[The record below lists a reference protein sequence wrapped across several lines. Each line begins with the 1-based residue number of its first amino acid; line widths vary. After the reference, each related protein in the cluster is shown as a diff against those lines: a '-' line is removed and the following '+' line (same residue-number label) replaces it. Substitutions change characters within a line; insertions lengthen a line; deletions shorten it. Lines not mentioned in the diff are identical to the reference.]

1 MKEILVVGG
10 GFAGVW
16 SAAGAVRRARAAGDD
31 GDELHVT
38 LVSDRDDLVVRPR
51 LYKANPESMRV
62 PLNGILDPI
71 GVSRVTAR
79 VVSIDVA
86 EHTVQT
92 LSSLRIEIPAKPLS

>member
-1 MKEILVVGG
+1 MKEILVVGR
-10 GFAGVW
+10 AGP
-16 SAAGAVRRARAAGDD
+16 ADRAAGDD

-51 LYKANPESMRV
+51 LYEANPESMRV

>member
-1 MKEILVVGG
+1 
-10 GFAGVW
+10 
-16 SAAGAVRRARAAGDD
+16 
-31 GDELHVT
+31 
-38 LVSDRDDLVVRPR
+38 
-51 LYKANPESMRV
+51 MRV